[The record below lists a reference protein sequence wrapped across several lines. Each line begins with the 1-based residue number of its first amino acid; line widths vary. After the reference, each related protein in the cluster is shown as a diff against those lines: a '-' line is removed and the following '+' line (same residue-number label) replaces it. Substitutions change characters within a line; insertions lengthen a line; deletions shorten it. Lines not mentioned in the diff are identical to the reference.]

1 MKKAFT
7 IIELMVVVGIL
18 SILLTLVTTAVSDSM
33 EMARRRKAEACKTVV
48 QQGLNTYYAQK
59 GHWPG
64 KMGDKISNGLYQG
77 NANTE
82 GDEKGE
88 TDRQKYVLNQTEI
101 DDMVRELVEE
111 SKKRNPMMDISG
123 LFVSRATGQGENA
136 KDIGLDFMQAVRGT
150 KHSRKKMKV
159 AEMHFGY
166 PNLKGYFRPLKVIY
180 LIPTDEMLVS
190 LQDGDIE

>member
-48 QQGLNTYYAQK
+48 QQGLNTFYAQK
-59 GHWPG
+59 GRWPG
-64 KMGDKISNGLYQG
+64 KIGDKIHNGLYQG
-77 NANTE
+77 NMNSE
-82 GDEKGE
+82 GEDSM
-88 TDRQKYVLNQTEI
+88 TDRHKYVLSMTEI
-101 DDMVRELVEE
+101 DEMVRELVEE
-111 SKKRNPMMDISG
+111 TKKHNPMMDISG

-136 KDIGLDFMQAVRGT
+136 KDIGLDFMQAIRGT
-150 KHSRKKMKV
+150 KRSRKKMKV

-166 PNLKGYFRPLKVIY
+166 PNAKGYFRPLKITY
-180 LIPTDEMLVS
+180 LIRTDEMVVA
-190 LQDGDIE
+190 LQSGDEE